1 MRFIEKEGEINLVA
15 GKIESKIELKD
26 IRANK
31 NYLVVKRVFDILAA
45 LVLLVI
51 FGPLMI
57 IIALAIKLF
66 SPGPILYRQ
75 TRIGKDGKP
84 FEMLKFRSMRLE
96 NAPDLHREYVSKLIL
111 ENCAPE
117 SLGQKT
123 LKLESDPRITGL
135 GKVMRKLSIDE
146 LPQFFNVLRGEMSI
160 VGPRPSLPYE
170 YKLYKDWHKKRV
182 LVLPGITGLWQV
194 TARNKVRFDDMVKID
209 LDYIQNMTLL
219 LDLRI
224 ILMTPY
230 EMIRGKGGG

>member
-111 ENCAPE
+111 ENCDPE

-209 LDYIQNMTLL
+209 LHYIQNMTLL